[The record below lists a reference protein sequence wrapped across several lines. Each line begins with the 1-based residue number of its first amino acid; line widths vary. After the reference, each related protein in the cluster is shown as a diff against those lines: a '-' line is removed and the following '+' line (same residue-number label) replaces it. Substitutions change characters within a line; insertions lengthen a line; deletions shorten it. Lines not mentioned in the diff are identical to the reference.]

1 MVIKTKYV
9 FKYIVLNE
17 QCWIKIHVFPRRR
30 SGIPI
35 VNKFNCSKIHRGQ
48 FIHRSGTLS
57 ALPSQQKSVQFH
69 IFCNNTLTITTLRQL
84 SKISVDN
91 CVQQHEQTLGQLFQ
105 LGILCR
111 KDLHHKDK
119 FV

>member
-17 QCWIKIHVFPRRR
+17 HSWIKIHVFPRRR

-35 VNKFNCSKIHRGQ
+35 VNKFNCSKIHHGQ

-69 IFCNNTLTITTLRQL
+69 IFL
-84 SKISVDN
+84 
-91 CVQQHEQTLGQLFQ
+91 
-105 LGILCR
+105 
-111 KDLHHKDK
+111 
-119 FV
+119 